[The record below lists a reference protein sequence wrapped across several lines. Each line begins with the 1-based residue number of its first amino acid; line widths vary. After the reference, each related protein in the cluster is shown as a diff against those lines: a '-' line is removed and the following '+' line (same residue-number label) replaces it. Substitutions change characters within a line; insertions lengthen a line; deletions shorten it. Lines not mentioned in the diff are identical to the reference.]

1 MALFGSRSGADD
13 AALAARYK
21 HLLNVAKALTS
32 ERDLKQVLAA
42 TMDAIVELTRAER
55 GFVWLGSPDDGAV
68 AVARNV
74 DREHVKKPDGKLS
87 RSILG
92 RAMESGETV
101 RTDNAPEDF
110 QGSAS
115 IGELKL
121 LSVLCTPLVLHGKT
135 IGAIY
140 VDHRFRE
147 GEFAEED
154 RALLDQF
161 RDLAAIAIEN
171 ARLFE
176 ENDSQRRR
184 LEDLNQRLEQEVAAQ
199 SQEMEAYRQRLKVLK
214 PREKYRYDYSRI
226 LGFSPAIR
234 EIFSLLD
241 RVIPTAFS
249 ILVQGESGT
258 GKELIASAIH
268 SNGPRRDKPFL
279 TENCS
284 AVPESLLESE
294 LFGHVRGAFTGAER
308 TRDGLFQR
316 AHLGTLFLDEIADMS
331 VAMQTK
337 LLRALQEGE
346 VRKVG
351 GAEVEKVDVRIIA
364 ATNRDLK
371 QEVEEGRFRED
382 LFYRLNVVAIRVPS
396 LRERREDIQPLL
408 EHFLEEACADAKM
421 PLKRVSPAAF
431 RILTAYNWPGNIRE
445 LQNEIKRLVAL
456 ADDTIGPELLESLKS
471 HPSLAAGATRGG
483 LAGRTLKDIERQAIL
498 ETLKLAG
505 GNKADAAKRL
515 GISRRAL
522 YDKIEKY
529 GITPPRPPEP
539 PRVKV

>member
-1 MALFGSRSGADD
+1 MALFGSRPGAAD
-13 AALAARYK
+13 AALASRYK
-21 HLLNVAKALTS
+21 HLLNVAKSLTS
-32 ERDLKQVLAA
+32 ERDLKQVLSA
-42 TMDAIVELTRAER
+42 TMDAIIELTHAER
-55 GFVWLGSPDDGAV
+55 GFVWLGNADEGSV

-74 DREHVKKPDGKLS
+74 DREHVKRPDGKLS
-87 RSILG
+87 RSILA
-92 RAMESGETV
+92 RAMESGDTV
-101 RTDNAPEDF
+101 RTDNAPADF

-121 LSVLCTPLVLHGKT
+121 LSVLCTPLVLHGRT

-147 GEFAEED
+147 AEFAEED
-154 RALLDQF
+154 RALLDEF

-184 LEDLNQRLEQEVAAQ
+184 LEELNQRLEQEVAAQ
-199 SQEMEAYRQRLKVLK
+199 NEEMEAYRQRLRGLK
-214 PREKYRYDYSRI
+214 PREKYLYDYSKI
-226 LGFSPAIR
+226 IGFSPAIR

-241 RVIPTAFS
+241 RVIPTSFPV
-249 ILVQGESGT
+249 LVQGESGT

-294 LFGHVRGAFTGAER
+294 LFGHVRGAFTGADR

-316 AHLGTLFLDEIADMS
+316 AHGGTLFLDEIGDMS
-331 VAMQTK
+331 PTMQTK

-351 GAEVEKVDVRIIA
+351 GSEIEKVDVRIIA

-382 LFYRLNVVAIRVPS
+382 LFYRLNVVAIRVPP
-396 LRERREDIQPLL
+396 LRERREDIQLL
-408 EHFLEEACADAKM
+408 LDHFLTQACADAGM
-421 PLKRVSPAAF
+421 QLKRISPAAL
-431 RILTAYNWPGNIRE
+431 RVLTSYNWPGNIRE
-445 LQNEIKRLVAL
+445 LQNEVKRLVAL
-456 ADDTIGPELLESLKS
+456 ADETIGAELLESLKS
-471 HPSLAAGATRGG
+471 HPSLASGGARAG

-529 GITPPRPPEP
+529 GITPPRAPEP
-539 PRVKV
+539 PRM

>member
-1 MALFGSRSGADD
+1 LALFGSKAGAAD
-13 AALAARYK
+13 AALASRYK
-21 HLLNVAKALTS
+21 HLLNVAKSLTS
-32 ERDLKQVLAA
+32 ERDLKQVLSA
-42 TMDAIVELTRAER
+42 TMDAIIELTHAER
-55 GFVWLGSPDDGAV
+55 GFVWLGNAEEGTV

-74 DREHVKKPDGKLS
+74 DREHVKRPDGKLS
-87 RSILG
+87 RSILA
-92 RAMESGETV
+92 RAMEAGETV
-101 RTDNAPEDF
+101 RTDNAPADF

-121 LSVLCTPLVLHGKT
+121 LSVLCTPLVLHGRT

-147 GEFAEED
+147 AEFAEED
-154 RALLDQF
+154 RALLDEF

-184 LEDLNQRLEQEVAAQ
+184 LEELNQRLEQEVAAQ
-199 SQEMEAYRQRLKVLK
+199 NEEMEAYRQRLKGLK
-214 PREKYRYDYSRI
+214 PREKYLFDYSRI
-226 LGFSPAIR
+226 IGFSAAIR

-241 RVIPTAFS
+241 RVIPTSFPV
-249 ILVQGESGT
+249 LVQGESGT

-268 SNGPRRDKPFL
+268 SNGPRRDKAFL

-316 AHLGTLFLDEIADMS
+316 AHGGTLFLDEIGDMS
-331 VAMQTK
+331 HGMQTK

-351 GAEVEKVDVRIIA
+351 GSEVEKVDVRIIA
-364 ATNRDLK
+364 ATNRELK

-382 LFYRLNVVAIRVPS
+382 LYYRLNVVAVRVPP

-408 EHFLEEACADAKM
+408 DHFLTQACKEAGV
-421 PLKRVSPAAF
+421 PLKQVSPAAL
-431 RILTAYNWPGNIRE
+431 RILTSYNWPGNIRE
-445 LQNEIKRLVAL
+445 LQNEMKRLVAL

-471 HPSLAAGATRGG
+471 HPSLASGGARAG

-529 GITPPRPPEP
+529 AIVPPRPPEP
-539 PRVKV
+539 PRV

>member
-1 MALFGSRSGADD
+1 MALFGSKSSAEG
-13 AALAARYK
+13 AALASRYR
-21 HLLNVAKALTS
+21 HLLNVAKTLTS

-55 GFVWLGSPDDGAV
+55 GFVWLGSPEDGAV

-87 RSILG
+87 RSILA
-92 RAMESGETV
+92 RAIESGETV

-115 IGELKL
+115 IGELRL

-147 GEFAEED
+147 AEFEEED

-161 RDLAAIAIEN
+161 RDLASIAIQN

-176 ENDSQRRR
+176 ENDAQRRR
-184 LEDLNQRLEQEVAAQ
+184 LEEMNQRLEQEVAAQ
-199 SQEMEAYRQRLKVLK
+199 SQEMEAYRQRLRALK
-214 PREKYRYDYSRI
+214 PREKYLFDYSRI

-241 RVIPTAFS
+241 RVIPTAFPVL
-249 ILVQGESGT
+249 IQGESGT

-268 SNGPRRDKPFL
+268 SNGPRRDKAFL

-294 LFGHVRGAFTGAER
+294 LFGHVRGAFTGADR

-316 AHLGTLFLDEIADMS
+316 ADGGTLFLDEIADMS

-351 GAEVEKVDVRIIA
+351 GSEVEKVDVRIIA

-382 LFYRLNVVAIRVPS
+382 LFYRLNVVAIRVPP
-396 LRERREDIQPLL
+396 LRERREDIPPLL
-408 EHFLEEACADAKM
+408 EHFLAQVCADART
-421 PLKRVSPAAF
+421 PLKRISASALK
-431 RILTAYNWPGNIRE
+431 ILTTYNWPGNIRE
-445 LQNEIKRLVAL
+445 LQNEIKRVVAL
-456 ADDTIGPELLESLKS
+456 ADDTVGPELLESLKS
-471 HPSLAAGATRGG
+471 HPALLAGSARGG

-498 ETLKLAG
+498 ETLKLAL

-529 GITPPRPPEP
+529 KIVPPRPPEP
-539 PRVKV
+539 PPSQV